1 MFVYII
7 SCFEGYFENVV
18 MFLFIGIM
26 PMNVLNRQVDGLSL
40 ILCNYVIEKVMRVW
54 ITLNRKWIPL

>member
-7 SCFEGYFENVV
+7 SCFEGYFENVA